1 MDPATHTVDN
11 AGHRTASL
19 MRRWSGVTRRLILAA
34 AFLAL
39 VCLAIFG
46 IRTTR
51 IQTLQRMVNQDAKIG
66 APASDVISFLDSR
79 HLEHTALFRPAL
91 MNLYGHTYD
100 NESIIVSSKNHTWQ
114 SLFQSERLEVV
125 FVFDRDQN
133 LIRFDLFPVYTG
145 L

>member
-1 MDPATHTVDN
+1 MQN
-11 AGHRTASL
+11 AK
-19 MRRWSGVTRRLILAA
+19 RLISVA

-39 VCLAIFG
+39 ACLAIFG

-51 IQTLQRMVNQDAKIG
+51 IQTLQRAVSQNAKIG
-66 APASDVISFLDSR
+66 VPASDVISFLDSR
-79 HLEHTALFRPAL
+79 HLEHTALFHPAL
-91 MNLYGHTYD
+91 MNIYGHKYD
-100 NESIIVSSKNHTWQ
+100 NESIIVSSKSHAWQ

-125 FVFDRDQN
+125 FVFDQDQN